1 MAKTMKGAAADSASL
16 LDTITGAQNTRNTKD
31 TQDAQNTPFTQIV
44 KGAQN
49 APAEKKKAGRPVTVE
64 NPARINLKLPTEL
77 KEYLSVAAAKASI
90 AQKKTISVTAYICD
104 LIRADMEQ
112 NTK

>member
-1 MAKTMKGAAADSASL
+1 MAKTMKGAAANSASL
-16 LDTITGAQNTRNTKD
+16 LDTITGTQGARNTQD
-31 TQDAQNTPFTQIV
+31 TQDTPFTQIA

-49 APAEKKKAGRPVTVE
+49 ATAEKKKAGRPVTVE

-90 AQKKTISVTAYICD
+90 AQKKTVSVTAYICD

>member
-1 MAKTMKGAAADSASL
+1 MAKTMKGAATNSASL
-16 LDTITGAQNTRNTKD
+16 LDTITGTKSARNTQD
-31 TQDAQNTPFTQIV
+31 THNTLDTP
-44 KGAQN
+44 N
-49 APAEKKKAGRPVTVE
+49 AESAPTEKKKAGRPVTVE

-90 AQKKTISVTAYICD
+90 AQKKTVSVTAYICD
-104 LIRADMEQ
+104 LIREDMEK

>member
-16 LDTITGAQNTRNTKD
+16 LDTITGAQNTQNT
-31 TQDAQNTPFTQIV
+31 QNTPYTQIV

-49 APAEKKKAGRPVTVE
+49 APAEKKKAGRPITVE

-90 AQKKTISVTAYICD
+90 AQKKTVSVTGYICD
-104 LIRADMEQ
+104 LIREDMER
-112 NTK
+112 NKE

>member
-31 TQDAQNTPFTQIV
+31 TQNTPFAQIV

-49 APAEKKKAGRPVTVE
+49 TPAEKKKAGRPVTVE

-90 AQKKTISVTAYICD
+90 AQKKTVSVTGYICD
-104 LIRADMEQ
+104 LIREDMER
-112 NTK
+112 NKE

>member
-16 LDTITGAQNTRNTKD
+16 LDTITGAQNTQNT
-31 TQDAQNTPFTQIV
+31 QNTPFTQIV

-90 AQKKTISVTAYICD
+90 AQKKTVSVTGYICD
-104 LIRADMEQ
+104 LIREDMER
-112 NTK
+112 NKE

>member
-16 LDTITGAQNTRNTKD
+16 LDTITGAQNT
-31 TQDAQNTPFTQIV
+31 QNTPYTQIV

-90 AQKKTISVTAYICD
+90 AQKKTVSVTGYICD
-104 LIRADMEQ
+104 LIREDMER
-112 NTK
+112 NKE